1 MREYLGD
8 ILVYNKKRQLVVV
21 VVTANQKG
29 KPREW
34 AAEYR
39 RNLYVNGELP
49 KTPFFIIALPDH
61 FYLWKEVEDD
71 GIVNPTYE
79 MDPRFS
85 LRGFL
90 KSSGLSPDKLSPSS
104 FEFLVSGWFDMLQIV
119 DEKMDICSQHSDW
132 QFEQNQGWLFD
143 SGLFEAVKKGTSITR
158 DEYDDGLH

>member
-8 ILVYNKKRQLVVV
+8 ILVYNKKRQLVLV

-29 KPREW
+29 KSREW

-39 RNLYVNGELP
+39 RNLYVNAELP
-49 KTPFFIIALPDH
+49 KTPFFVIALPDH

-85 LRGFL
+85 LRDFL
-90 KSSGLSPDKLSPSS
+90 KRS
-104 FEFLVSGWFDMLQIV
+104 
-119 DEKMDICSQHSDW
+119 
-132 QFEQNQGWLFD
+132 
-143 SGLFEAVKKGTSITR
+143 
-158 DEYDDGLH
+158 